1 MNKEE
6 YEIKTKELREKAKKL
21 REEHNNEKRKLD
33 IEFAKSNQKYQIGDF
48 VKDIRSNFITKI
60 DKFDLYYSLIDDLP
74 EMAYSGEVYTI
85 KGIKAKRNLRETTF
99 ADRSMLYE
107 FKVKDK

>member
-6 YEIKTKELREKAKKL
+6 YEIRTKELREK
-21 REEHNNEKRKLD
+21 HNNEKRKLD

-48 VKDIRSNFITKI
+48 VKDSYSNMIIKI
-60 DKFDLYYSLIDDLP
+60 DKVNLYYSWGNGLP
-74 EMAYSGEVYTI
+74 EMEYSGEVYTI